1 MKINRYFKYYA
12 LSWLVG
18 FILFNIL
25 SFVIPHNIGGAF
37 DRLDQPAFWIGY
49 VLLLVTLIGQLVCSY
64 LFLRDDKKEK
74 IFLRFAV
81 LRVGY
86 TALGVSLVI
95 GTVFMLVPVFPAWL
109 GSVVAIVALCGY
121 IWYGLRAGAAVEA
134 VTDIGERAAT
144 RTDFIHTLTTEAK
157 SLIGYA
163 NTPALRS
170 TAERVYEAIRYSVPA
185 STEAAHDV
193 EGEIFDTFNTFSEE
207 LKAGNEEPATAAS
220 RRLLTLIEERNA
232 KCKVHR

>member
-109 GSVVAIVALCGY
+109 GSVVALVALCGY

-134 VTDIGERAAT
+134 VTDIGERAAA

-157 SLIGYA
+157 SLVGYA

-170 TAERVYEAIRYSVPA
+170 TAERVYEAIRYSAPA
-185 STEAAHDV
+185 STAAAHDV

-220 RRLLTLIEERNA
+220 RRLLTLVEERNA
-232 KCKVHR
+232 KCKVHN